1 MKFKK
6 KNYTPQVDEKDCG
19 CAALSMILKT
29 YETEKSLASFLLNQR
44 IKMHKVFEKI
54 ITIFFA
60 FFLFF
65 IHHHF
70 FIHINNLL

>member
-29 YETEKSLASFLLNQR
+29 YRSEEHTSELQSP
-44 IKMHKVFEKI
+44 
-54 ITIFFA
+54 
-60 FFLFF
+60 
-65 IHHHF
+65 
-70 FIHINNLL
+70 